1 MRMAR
6 RRKSD
11 EEAEAIGY
19 LIAGIIMLAG
29 IAIVV
34 AGSVAILAV
43 AAVVGAVYGFG
54 IATEQFLSLI
64 NPTFH
69 VRVQKGRI
77 SWETGRRSSLHF
89 RFLRY
94 DVA

>member
-1 MRMAR
+1 MAR

-34 AGSVAILAV
+34 AGAVAILAV

-64 NPTFH
+64 KEKLF
-69 VRVQKGRI
+69 
-77 SWETGRRSSLHF
+77 E
-89 RFLRY
+89 
-94 DVA
+94 